1 MKLKSQRG
9 WSQANEKQHSPLI
22 EARNEAVDNVLQKRT
37 GLNTKK
43 LQKARKKLKTAVRN
57 AKNNWIELQ
66 CHNLNTKYC
75 AKQAWDTIKLFRK
88 TLAKTKLSSFKQM
101 KRSDGTI
108 CNAPEENA
116 EVFQSHFLTLFD
128 REAFC
133 YDESVLEK
141 LPQYHIHQHCDY
153 RPTDQEI
160 RAATHQLKKNAAG
173 ELGIIPQVLKCLLC
187 HQETFLLLKKII
199 LQFWEFETV
208 REEWNIGHLII
219 LP

>member
-1 MKLKSQRG
+1 MKSKSQRG
-9 WSQANEKQHSPLI
+9 WSQASEKQHSPLI
-22 EARNEAVDNVLQKRT
+22 EARNEAMDNVLQKRT

-43 LQKARKKLKTAVRN
+43 LQKARKKLKTAVKN

-141 LPQYHIHQHCDY
+141 LPQYHIHQ
-153 RPTDQEI
+153 
-160 RAATHQLKKNAAG
+160 QL
-173 ELGIIPQVLKCLLC
+173 
-187 HQETFLLLKKII
+187 
-199 LQFWEFETV
+199 
-208 REEWNIGHLII
+208 
-219 LP
+219 